1 MAKREGQGLQI
12 AVIIFAMLT
21 IILAI
26 TTYIFY
32 AQSQTA
38 QKDLDTKTK
47 ALNEKQSQYDKL
59 MYRVQAM
66 NYVMGLKGVTMQE
79 VDLAKSKAGDDAD
92 VKEILDNFEKD
103 VALVGEKDAAEAAAK
118 ARVDAAVAA
127 SDKAVADYK
136 TEIDTI
142 GTARAQSDEDRK
154 KLADQ

>member
-103 VALVGEKDAAEAAAK
+103 VALVGEQAAPEGPRSYHTLLTVLMTSLAKKNASIADANEQTRKAQTDKDAAEAAAK
-118 ARVDAAVAA
+118 
-127 SDKAVADYK
+127 
-136 TEIDTI
+136 
-142 GTARAQSDEDRK
+142 
-154 KLADQ
+154 